1 VEPNLA
7 KGPAKLIKQFWR
19 NFEQNSNSAGMVPG
33 ITRTEL
39 RQTRIRGIC
48 RVPNDIQIEHRQT
61 PTLNLGVINK
71 QQTLSPPPP
80 PPSMT
85 PTHRRFLT
93 TVASS
98 PPSLPHH
105 RCLITTATSSSPSTQ
120 PASVHIRPQQPPDH
134 ERCGNATSLTEQVPA
149 TLTAYHDREGSR
161 GHVAE
166 CNVASTRRMMTMSS
180 FVVAVYGSTQR

>member
-39 RQTRIRGIC
+39 RQNRIRGIC

-98 PPSLPHH
+98 PPPHH
-105 RCLITTATSSSPSTQ
+105 RHHQHSLPLSTSAPNNHQTMN
-120 PASVHIRPQQPPDH
+120 D
-134 ERCGNATSLTEQVPA
+134 
-149 TLTAYHDREGSR
+149 
-161 GHVAE
+161 VAMP
-166 CNVASTRRMMTMSS
+166 RH
-180 FVVAVYGSTQR
+180 